1 MPDIELR
8 NVSKYICKDINL
20 KILNREFLVLL
31 GSNGAGKTT
40 LLNIIAGLIN
50 YDGSVFFDGQKVDN
64 LRTSKRKIGYLFQDL
79 YLFPHLSVFSN
90 IAYSLRIQKKNDRDI
105 RDKVGQL
112 LQLLRIEKL
121 AYRYPKELSGGE
133 KQRVAIARALSL
145 KPEVLLLDEPLNKI
159 DLQSSKYF
167 RLELRKLQKI
177 LGITTVYVTHSLK
190 EAEEISDR
198 IAIMHK
204 GNIEQVGKPEEIF
217 FSPINDNVSEF
228 IGKPN
233 ILCCDN
239 FKNLGNGIAKVDC
252 QGLSI
257 IVPNDNQ
264 DVNKI
269 ILLPQDVYISETI
282 PPGPNINRF
291 KGNIVDLDISS
302 EKVRIRI
309 KVGKNTLLSEL
320 PHHIFEKMNLKKGK
334 EVFFIFK
341 LKNIKCL

>member
-1 MPDIELR
+1 MPNIELR

-233 ILCCDN
+233 ILCCNN

-269 ILLPQDVYISETI
+269 ILLPQDVYVSETI

>member
-105 RDKVGQL
+105 RDRVGQL

-204 GNIEQVGKPEEIF
+204 GKIEQVGKPEEIF

-233 ILCCDN
+233 YFVCDN
-239 FKNLGNGIAKVDC
+239 ITNLGNGIARVNC
-252 QGLSI
+252 NGLSI
-257 IVPNDNQ
+257 IIPDEKRHI
-264 DVNKI
+264 NKI
-269 ILLPQDVYISETI
+269 ALLPQDIYISPTK

-291 KGNIVDLDISS
+291 FGKIINLDKHHNRVI
-302 EKVRIRI
+302 I
-309 KVGKNTLLSEL
+309 KVKVNNEIIFTELSYHL
-320 PHHIFEKMNLKKGK
+320 FEKMNLTKGQNI
-334 EVFFIFK
+334 FLIFK
-341 LKNIKCL
+341 LKNIKIF

>member
-105 RDKVGQL
+105 RDRVGQL